1 MLVTASAVH
10 HSFFLLME
18 SMPTRSI
25 HKLEVAAEEITKEM
39 EAMHQCM
46 LKMTS
51 EIVDLRRRVDD
62 VEGVLMEQF
71 EDRSE
76 VGSFVSIAPRYV
88 TPVASLH
95 K

>member
-1 MLVTASAVH
+1 
-10 HSFFLLME
+10 
-18 SMPTRSI
+18 MPTRSI
-25 HKLEVAAEEITKEM
+25 HKLELAAEEITKEM
-39 EAMHQCM
+39 EAMHQCTYSM

-76 VGSFVSIAPRYV
+76 VGSLVSIAPRYV
-88 TPVASLH
+88 RN
-95 K
+95 

>member
-10 HSFFLLME
+10 HSFFLFCME

-25 HKLEVAAEEITKEM
+25 HKLELAAEEITKEM

-76 VGSFVSIAPRYV
+76 VGSLVSSIAPRYV
-88 TPVASLH
+88 RN
-95 K
+95 

>member
-1 MLVTASAVH
+1 
-10 HSFFLLME
+10 ME
-18 SMPTRSI
+18 TMPTRSTDTLERSLQAQ
-25 HKLEVAAEEITKEM
+25 KLAAEEITKEV

-71 EDRSE
+71 DDRSD
-76 VGSFVSIAPRYV
+76 VGSLVSVAPRYV
-88 TPVASLH
+88 RM
-95 K
+95 